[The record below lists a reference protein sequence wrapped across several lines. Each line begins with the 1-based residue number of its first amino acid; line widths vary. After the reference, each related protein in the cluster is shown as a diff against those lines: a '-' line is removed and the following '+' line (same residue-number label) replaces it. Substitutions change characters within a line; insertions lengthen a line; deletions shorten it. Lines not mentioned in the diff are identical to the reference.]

1 LKNLKNVGQSTK
13 FGETQIAIE
22 ILACGSENIRSL
34 EKEGYIDQT
43 LWAIRVISTYV
54 TFYKAEIPAMYWKEL
69 VDGLPQEQSIEIQRW
84 PSDNGLTTGFDLSSP
99 DGRRSVLTALTKIR
113 ESLLQEEDEEDE
125 GGEQLS

>member
-1 LKNLKNVGQSTK
+1 MKNVKNVGLATK

-113 ESLLQEEDEEDE
+113 ESLLQEED
-125 GGEQLS
+125 